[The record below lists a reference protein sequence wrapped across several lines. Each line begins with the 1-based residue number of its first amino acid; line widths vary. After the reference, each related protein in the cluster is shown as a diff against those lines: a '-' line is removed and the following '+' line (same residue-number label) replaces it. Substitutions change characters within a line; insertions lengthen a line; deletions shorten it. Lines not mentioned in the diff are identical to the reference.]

1 MADWITRLAEEDK
14 RRQDEEE
21 KQVKDAGLIRTQS
34 TQLVRALQQSVETN
48 VHDANAALYGCE
60 RIFEVRRDIGLF
72 DENRQNDFV
81 VMTASYPAATMY
93 VKIHPQNCVLTG
105 TMSVKKDSASDF
117 RDEVFIKVP
126 VVVDESG
133 SVQFKGMELDEVA
146 RIFVEPVVKAHTG
159 LQPRRAPRVVK
170 PQAQPSQPVL
180 SRTAEQ
186 KKFSFVADSRIAS
199 ILQRDYEELQR
210 LDPDRHVKSVLVLS
224 GGIIEGLLFDALVSN
239 ESYTFEQACNETLK
253 NMIYPALKEKIIRQ
267 DKLTDVLRSYRNL
280 IHPAREVKD
289 ALKFT
294 VSDAKLAIHAVDIII
309 DEVREW
315 HANKDQPSTEG
326 EGN

>member
-1 MADWITRLAEEDK
+1 
-14 RRQDEEE
+14 
-21 KQVKDAGLIRTQS
+21 
-34 TQLVRALQQSVETN
+34 
-48 VHDANAALYGCE
+48 
-60 RIFEVRRDIGLF
+60 
-72 DENRQNDFV
+72 
-81 VMTASYPAATMY
+81 
-93 VKIHPQNCVLTG
+93 
-105 TMSVKKDSASDF
+105 
-117 RDEVFIKVP
+117 
-126 VVVDESG
+126 
-133 SVQFKGMELDEVA
+133 MELDEVA

-159 LQPRRAPRVVK
+159 LQPRRAPRVDK

-180 SRTAEQ
+180 SRSAEE
-186 KKFSFVADSRIAS
+186 KTFSFVADSRIAS

-253 NMIYPALKEKIIRQ
+253 NMIYPALKQKIIRQ